1 MVFVVRACA
10 PGRTHR
16 ALVPAGCGFV
26 PAGLRTALLPG
37 LAPCLRGSG
46 LEGGMAW
53 GGVGFGWVVCLPVT
67 PAEESLSCTVWKGS
81 CENMINTFRIKLSTA

>member
-37 LAPCLRGSG
+37 LAPGVLALGGWSAFPSLLQRSPCPAQSG
-46 LEGGMAW
+46 RAL
-53 GGVGFGWVVCLPVT
+53 VKT
-67 PAEESLSCTVWKGS
+67 
-81 CENMINTFRIKLSTA
+81 